1 MDANKLKYTRAILFK
16 TVASDLSDL
25 AEVKYDILAFFS
37 PEGIKSL
44 FKNFPDFVQNETRI
58 AAFGSS
64 TQQAARD
71 MNLRL
76 DIPVPTPEAPSMIAA
91 LDLYMKES
99 NKGK

>member
-1 MDANKLKYTRAILFK
+1 
-16 TVASDLSDL
+16 
-25 AEVKYDILAFFS
+25 
-37 PEGIKSL
+37 
-44 FKNFPDFVQNETRI
+44 
-58 AAFGSS
+58 
-64 TQQAARD
+64 